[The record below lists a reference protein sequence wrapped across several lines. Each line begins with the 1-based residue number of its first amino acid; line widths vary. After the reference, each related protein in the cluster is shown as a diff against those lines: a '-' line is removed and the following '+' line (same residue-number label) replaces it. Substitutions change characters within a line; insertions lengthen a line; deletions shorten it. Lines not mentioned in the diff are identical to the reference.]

1 LSNCSS
7 SQYRLPERLGNATF
21 LKNIRLRLVYI
32 SLGVVSVHLAVLAWL
47 QAVQPE
53 ARPSVILKPVQIRQ
67 ILAQPALVPPPTDA
81 TRDQPQRRTKPDQRV
96 RAGRQTSPPVAA
108 PSAAVAITQ
117 PDTTALVA
125 PPAES
130 NAPAVESG
138 KPQSLSAAPRD
149 TPVTGQRTSPKGVTL
164 PSSMADYLSNPPPTY
179 PTLSLRLSEQGK
191 VVVRVLIGKNGRA
204 LDARI
209 AQSSGFD
216 RLDQAALRAV
226 LNWRYMPGTVDGQP
240 QDMWFDAPINFKT
253 PH

>member
-1 LSNCSS
+1 
-7 SQYRLPERLGNATF
+7 
-21 LKNIRLRLVYI
+21 
-32 SLGVVSVHLAVLAWL
+32 
-47 QAVQPE
+47 
-53 ARPSVILKPVQIRQ
+53 
-67 ILAQPALVPPPTDA
+67 
-81 TRDQPQRRTKPDQRV
+81 
-96 RAGRQTSPPVAA
+96 
-108 PSAAVAITQ
+108 
-117 PDTTALVA
+117 
-125 PPAES
+125 
-130 NAPAVESG
+130 
-138 KPQSLSAAPRD
+138 
-149 TPVTGQRTSPKGVTL
+149 
-164 PSSMADYLSNPPPTY
+164 MADYLSNPPPTY